1 MKAVYARQSVDRADS
16 ISVESQIELCTYELK
31 GDKNFRVFC
40 DRGYS
45 GKNLLR
51 PQFQQLLDEIRQ
63 GQIEQVIVY
72 KLDRISRSVLDFA
85 NLMELFEKHRVEFIS
100 CSEKFDTSTPMGRA
114 MLSVCIVFAQLERE
128 TIAQRV
134 TDAFLSRSEKGY
146 YMGGRVPYGYRLEK
160 TVMNGIHTG
169 KYIICEEEAM
179 QIRLMY
185 SMYSDPHCSYG
196 DILNTFN
203 SRGLFCRGKPWDR
216 ARIADH
222 LKNPVYV
229 RADGAVY
236 DFFSE
241 LGAVLCSPRGDF
253 AGTNGCYLYTYQG
266 KGSKYTRLE
275 GRRLVLA
282 PHEGLVDSHTWLIC
296 KRKTMR
302 NRQIRTADKVINTWL
317 AGLVKCGRCGYALTF
332 KKYKGKDARYLF
344 CSHKMNAR
352 ACAGAGT
359 LYADEFEEI
368 IKNALLRKIAAF
380 RTLVIQD
387 NKEADPRTEEL
398 RQQITGVEKEIE
410 SLMEKLP
417 GAGEALTRH
426 IDESITALERKKG
439 EALYALAQR
448 KRQKTDDAPAFP
460 AQACCDNWNRL
471 GMREKQRAAW
481 ALIERIEATN
491 EYIRIF
497 WKL

>member
-31 GDKNFRVFC
+31 GDKNYRVFC

-51 PQFQQLLDEIRQ
+51 PQFQQLLDEIRR
-63 GQIEQVIVY
+63 GRVEQVVVY

-114 MLSVCIVFAQLERE
+114 MLSICIVFAQLERE

-160 TVMNGIHTG
+160 AVLNGIHTG

-185 SMYSDPHCSYG
+185 TLYSDPHCSYG
-196 DILNTFN
+196 DILSAFN
-203 SRGLFCRGKPWDR
+203 SRGLFCRGEPWDR

-236 DFFSE
+236 DFFIE
-241 LGAVLCSPRGDF
+241 QGTEICNPREDF
-253 AGTNGCYLYTYQG
+253 AGVNGCYLYTYQG
-266 KGSKYTRLE
+266 KGSKHTQLA

-282 PHEGLVDSHTWLIC
+282 PHEGLVDSGTWLAC

-302 NRQIRTADKVINTWL
+302 NRQIRTADKVVNTWL

-332 KKYKGKDARYLF
+332 KKYKGKGARYLF
-344 CSHKMNAR
+344 CSRKMNAK
-352 ACAGAGT
+352 ACMGAGT
-359 LYADEFEEI
+359 LYADEFEQI
-368 IKNALLRKIAAF
+368 IKNALLQKIAAF
-380 RTLVIQD
+380 QTLTIRD
-387 NKEADPRTEEL
+387 DKEADPRADEL
-398 RQQITGVEKEIE
+398 RQQITRVEKEVA

-426 IDESITALERKKG
+426 IDESVTALERKKA
-439 EALYALAQR
+439 EAVKELTMLE
-448 KRQKTDDAPAFP
+448 RQKADGAPGFA
-460 AQACCDNWNRL
+460 AQECCGKWNRL
-471 GMREKQRAAW
+471 TVREKQRAAW
-481 ALIERIEATN
+481 ALIERIEATSGN
-491 EYIRIF
+491 IKIF
-497 WKL
+497 WKI